1 LHRGAFG
8 TLNLV
13 AQVATFSVIV
23 GALAIVTAS
32 RNPVEAGAETGDS
45 YVPLAPYR
53 ILDTRVTG
61 NPLVS
66 GGTANVT
73 VTDIDSVPTDA
84 TAVVLNV
91 TVTDPSS
98 SSYLTV
104 YPAGEATPVVSNL
117 NFSPG
122 ETVANLTVVPVG
134 ESGEV
139 SMYNYLGT
147 VQVVVDLEG
156 YFEATSGPSTAG
168 SYVALSPDRITDTR
182 LGSGEPNSGSPLGPS
197 GTLNVQVEGAGGV
210 PSSGVEAAVLNVT
223 ATDTTQASY
232 MTVYPDGVAM
242 PLASNLNWS
251 PGDTVAN
258 RLIVPVGTS
267 GQITIYNW
275 QGDTD
280 VVVDVDGYFTDG
292 DSTPD
297 GASLYYPI
305 TPVRMMDSRAD
316 AGTIGPASYLEEQL
330 AGVDGISSTASA
342 VVANLTATN
351 PTLPTYFSLSPSAP
365 GQPTTSD
372 LNVAAGA
379 TVPNLAVASLSGQ
392 GAAYI
397 YNSQGTADLIVDAF
411 GYFQPESPTGSSA
424 PAPCTESSLNANVGT
439 STQGTP
445 VTVDASSDC
454 PAGSTASYQYW
465 IQSPYSSAWVL
476 AQSWDS
482 SDSYSYNTVS
492 WAPGTYTLAVWVSS
506 DNVYQSVASSTSV
519 LSDATDLVTGITYSP
534 QLEGMTCEEATL
546 QMGLS
551 HEGISVSQQQI
562 LNAEGVNESVPG
574 IGPAYTRADP
584 MVNFVGYPNGGS
596 GAGYE
601 PGAYYGAIVDAAD
614 ELGGDVIA
622 AGEGITPTQV
632 YNFVYQNHPV
642 EVWVT
647 FNFHVE
653 YATTWLTNGVHTWP
667 WAGPDEHAVLIVGIE
682 NNSVLIDNPWPAA
695 TDGAE
700 YFGQDQWVPMST
712 FQSVYGVYGDMAVVF
727 N

>member
-1 LHRGAFG
+1 
-8 TLNLV
+8 
-13 AQVATFSVIV
+13 
-23 GALAIVTAS
+23 
-32 RNPVEAGAETGDS
+32 
-45 YVPLAPYR
+45 
-53 ILDTRVTG
+53 
-61 NPLVS
+61 
-66 GGTANVT
+66 
-73 VTDIDSVPTDA
+73 
-84 TAVVLNV
+84 VLNV
-91 TVTDPSS
+91 TVTEPSS
-98 SSYLTV
+98 PSYLTV
-104 YPAGEATPVVSNL
+104 YPAGEATPDVSNL

-134 ESGEV
+134 ENGQV
-139 SMYNYLGT
+139 CVYNDLGT

-156 YFEATSGPSTAG
+156 YFEVTSGTGTAG
-168 SYVALSPDRITDTR
+168 SYVALTPDRITDTR

-210 PSSGVEAAVLNVT
+210 PSSGVGSVVLNVT

-258 RLIVPVGTS
+258 RVIVPVGTS
-267 GQITIYNW
+267 GQITIYNS
-275 QGDTD
+275 QGYTD

-292 DSTPD
+292 DSTPG

-305 TPVRMMDSRAD
+305 TPIRMMDSRAD
-316 AGTIGPASYLEEQL
+316 AGTIGPSSYLEEQL
-330 AGVDGISSTASA
+330 AGVDGISSSASA

-351 PTLPTYFSLSPSAP
+351 PTLPTYFSVSPSAP

-372 LNVAAGA
+372 LNLTAGA
-379 TVPNLAVASLSGQ
+379 TVPNLAVPSLSSL

-397 YNSQGTADLIVDAF
+397 YNNQGTADVIVDAF
-411 GYFQPESPTGSSA
+411 GYFQPDSPTGSGA
-424 PAPCTESSLNANVGT
+424 PAPCTESSVSANVGT

-445 VTVDASSDC
+445 VTVDASSSC
-454 PAGSTASYQYW
+454 PAGTTASYAYW
-465 IQSPYSSAWVL
+465 YQPPYSSAWTL

-482 SDSYSYNTVS
+482 SDSYSYNTGS

-506 DNVYQSVASSTSV
+506 GGAYQSVAGSISV
-519 LSDATDLVTGITYSP
+519 LSDATALVTGVTYSP

-551 HEGISVSQQQI
+551 HEGISVSQQQV

-596 GAGYE
+596 DAGYE

-614 ELGGDVIA
+614 KFGGDVIA
-622 AGEGITPTQV
+622 AGEGISPIQIYDYV
-632 YNFVYQNHPV
+632 DQNHPV
-642 EVWVT
+642 EVWVP
-647 FNFHVE
+647 FNFHVD

-667 WAGPDEHAVLIVGIE
+667 WAGPDEHAVLIVGVD
-682 NNSVLIDNPWPAA
+682 NNSVLIDNPWPTATNGAA
-695 TDGAE
+695 
-700 YFGQDQWVPMST
+700 YSGQDQWVPMST
-712 FQSVYGVYGDMAVVF
+712 FQSVYGVYGDMAVVLS
-727 N
+727 